1 MGAIIF
7 DALSDIALTIVDM
20 IFARKAGV
28 REGEKGASHDDE
40 Q

>member
-20 IFARKAGV
+20 IFARKTGA
-28 REGEKGASHDDE
+28 REGEKGASNDGE

>member
-7 DALSDIALTIVDM
+7 DALSDIALAIVDM
-20 IFARKAGV
+20 IFARKTGA
-28 REGEKGASHDDE
+28 REGEKGASHDGE